1 MKSAVMERV
10 CCILWSSHS
19 NHNHDRHVFFVT
31 ACDTVDFI
39 RSDLPFQYSPIVLSY
54 APEKEGKE
62 EWKEEEEW

>member
-1 MKSAVMERV
+1 MEKV

-19 NHNHDRHVFFVT
+19 NHNHDRHVVFFVT
-31 ACDTVDFI
+31 ACDSVDFI
-39 RSDLPFQYSPIVLSY
+39 RSGLPFQYSPIVLSY

>member
-1 MKSAVMERV
+1 MKIVSGHV
-10 CCILWSSHS
+10 
-19 NHNHDRHVFFVT
+19 VFFVT